1 MFVGITANILRL
13 HVTMDWKTSRVLFVG
28 KVHKWYGRGIILVTQ
43 FVIGSGAVAFLRFLG
58 HETAGWV
65 IAGTSS
71 GVFFTLLAIGEIVYQ
86 VRLRRT
92 VDFVEP
98 TVSMSA
104 EVFQQALT
112 NGRKLVILDELVLDV
127 TKFIDQHPG
136 GRFVLSHNIGR
147 DISKF
152 FYGGYS
158 LEDNMGQKPA
168 SPYTHSTFA
177 RMIVN
182 DLAIA
187 RYQPKID
194 YATTEC
200 IVR

>member
-1 MFVGITANILRL
+1 M
-13 HVTMDWKTSRVLFVG
+13 
-28 KVHKWYGRGIILVTQ
+28 HKWYGRGIILVTQ
-43 FVIGSGAVAFLRFLG
+43 FVIGSGAIAFYDYNG
-58 HETAGWV
+58 NKTVGVV
-65 IAGTSS
+65 IAGVSA
-71 GVFFTLLAIGEIVYQ
+71 GLFFTILAIGEIVYQ
-86 VRLRRT
+86 IRLRKT

-98 TVSMSA
+98 TAAMNA
-104 EVFQQALT
+104 QDFEQALT
-112 NGRKLVILDELVLDV
+112 NGRKLVILDTLVLDV